1 MFGNYNKDYVFD
13 DKDDAA
19 NNNSNEIIE
28 KSKNSKLSS
37 HSPQQFDTSKIAQG
51 NMDSNQDYTY
61 NISGENSNKNSDSI
75 NHTSGAPEI
84 RKNTPSHEYS

>member
-1 MFGNYNKDYVFD
+1 MFGNYNKDYVFE
-13 DKDDAA
+13 DKEDAA
-19 NNNSNEIIE
+19 NSNEIIE
-28 KSKNSKLSS
+28 KSKNSKVSS
-37 HSPQQFDTSKIAQG
+37 RSPHQFDTSKIAQG